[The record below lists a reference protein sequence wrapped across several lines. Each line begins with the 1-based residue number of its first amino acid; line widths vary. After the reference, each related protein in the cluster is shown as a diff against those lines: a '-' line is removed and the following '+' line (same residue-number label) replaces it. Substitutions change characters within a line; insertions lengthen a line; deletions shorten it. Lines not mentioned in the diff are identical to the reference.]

1 MEDRLLFP
9 ARELKDCAIPVL
21 KRHLKEGQVY
31 FFVTL
36 VGEMWSRQIDNVVFV
51 GRPLQSEGDNNL
63 FFQDMQSY
71 GEGAR
76 YGGAWQGRPPVFF
89 SCPETH
95 SSDVFEF
102 ERALDLLL
110 LDYPQRP
117 LSSTFGG
124 GIGAGSADW
133 PKATF
138 GSYTGSEE
146 DTEDT
151 DWEESLSD
159 SDKNIRIV
167 WSEQDHPTRPT
178 DPTDEEEQACLAK
191 IPSIHFE
198 ARELNPNPEP
208 MTAGSLRE
216 GSIYFPVS
224 YADDTRLV
232 PMMKRWSTPARTSQK
247 AVMCCTASKMLTP
260 MRWVFSSVQRSNLVS
275 FTARKIGRNS
285 LLPVVKFRMNQSS
298 SGAAQRRIWKT
309 YSITKARWRNGC
321 AAPFAA
327 RRPPNDS
334 AHVGN
339 STLQKL
345 QRRPGVSGSRN
356 RLFFQAVGRSS
367 LTRTPMRL
375 WRYEN
380 REKDLMRK

>member
-1 MEDRLLFP
+1 MVDRVLFP

-21 KRHLKEGQVY
+21 KRHLKEGQGY
-31 FFVTL
+31 FFVNH
-36 VGEMWSRQIDNVVFV
+36 VGEMLSPQIDNVVFV
-51 GRPLQSEGDNNL
+51 GRPLQSEGDNSL

-102 ERALDLLL
+102 ERALELLL

-232 PMMKRWSTPARTSQK
+232 PMMKAVVYAGQDIAESGNVLYRFQDVNTYEMGVQFGSEIEPGELYSAEDWEELPPPGCEIPYEPIIFWSRTEEDLEDIFDYKGAVEEWMRCSLRRK
-247 AVMCCTASKMLTP
+247 A
-260 MRWVFSSVQRSNLVS
+260 
-275 FTARKIGRNS
+275 
-285 LLPVVKFRMNQSS
+285 
-298 SGAAQRRIWKT
+298 AA
-309 YSITKARWRNGC
+309 
-321 AAPFAA
+321 
-327 RRPPNDS
+327 
-334 AHVGN
+334 
-339 STLQKL
+339 
-345 QRRPGVSGSRN
+345 
-356 RLFFQAVGRSS
+356 
-367 LTRTPMRL
+367 
-375 WRYEN
+375 E
-380 REKDLMRK
+380 